1 MKIKI
6 AASMLAADFSQLGME
21 VGRIEKAGSDLLHFD
36 IMDGHFVPNI
46 TFGFSFLK
54 ALRDKTTLPFDV
66 HLMITNPLDFVDSF
80 VEAGAD
86 IISVHLEV
94 CPHLHRVVHY
104 IKDRGIKVSVAL
116 NPATSLSS
124 LEDILQDL
132 DMVLLMSVNPGFAG
146 QRFIPAVLPK
156 IKALRE
162 ILTKKGLSPDLEVDG
177 GINQRTAPLVIK
189 AGANILVAGSAIF
202 NSKGGIKKAVEG
214 LRKSP

>member
-202 NSKGGIKKAVEG
+202 NSKEGIKKAVEG

>member
-189 AGANILVAGSAIF
+189 AGANILVDGSAIF